1 MTTQNFLIPHAYTY
15 LIVKISVF
23 VLALLLWF
31 IFTAAPVI

>member
-15 LIVKISVF
+15 LFVKIGVL

-31 IFTAAPVI
+31 IFTATPVI

>member
-1 MTTQNFLIPHAYTY
+1 MTTQNLLIPRAYTY
-15 LIVKISVF
+15 LLVKIGVL

>member
-1 MTTQNFLIPHAYTY
+1 MTNQNFLIPHAYTY
-15 LIVKISVF
+15 LLVKIGVL

>member
-15 LIVKISVF
+15 LLVKIGVLF
-23 VLALLLWF
+23 LALLLWF